1 MDKPAKQLLLIDG
14 EQVTA
19 LLPMAECIDVMADAM
34 AAISAGSVHVEPRLK
49 ESFAGGEGAMLLMR
63 AESAELGVYAIKQI
77 SLLPRNAELG
87 KPVIQG
93 VITLF
98 ELAAGAPV
106 AVIDGTEITALRTA
120 AVSGLATREL
130 ARADASSLGIFG
142 TGVQAARHIAAVCAV
157 RSIEKIQIWGRDS
170 GRAGQLAGQ
179 VSQDRGINVQVV
191 SDPVDAAACD
201 ILCTVTGSAEPVLKG
216 EWVQPGAHI
225 NLVGAHSLDTR
236 EADTA
241 LVARS
246 SVYVDLLASVW
257 AEAGDIVI
265 PIQEGAIGEDHILGE
280 IGQLLAGEIRGR
292 TDAAELTL
300 YKSLG
305 LAAQDLYAASYVYR
319 RVVAG
324 GCQ

>member
-1 MDKPAKQLLLIDG
+1 
-14 EQVTA
+14 
-19 LLPMAECIDVMADAM
+19 
-34 AAISAGSVHVEPRLK
+34 
-49 ESFAGGEGAMLLMR
+49 
-63 AESAELGVYAIKQI
+63 
-77 SLLPRNAELG
+77 
-87 KPVIQG
+87 

-98 ELAAGAPV
+98 ELAGGAPV

-130 ARADASSLGIFG
+130 ARADASSLGVFG
-142 TGVQAARHIAAVCAV
+142 TGVQAARHIAAVSAV
-157 RSIEKIQIWGRDS
+157 RPIEEIRIWGRDS

-179 VSQDRGINVQVV
+179 VSQDTGNTVQAV

-280 IGQLLAGEIRGR
+280 LGQLLAGEIRGR
-292 TDAAELTL
+292 TDAEEVTL

-305 LAAQDLYAASYVYR
+305 LAAQDLYAANHVYR
-319 RVVAG
+319 RATAAG
-324 GCQ
+324 S

>member
-1 MDKPAKQLLLIDG
+1 MDQTAKQLMLIDG
-14 EQVTA
+14 EQVSA
-19 LLPMAECIDVMADAM
+19 LFPMAECIDVMADAM
-34 AAISAGSVHVEPRLK
+34 TAVSAGSIHVEPRLK

-63 AESAELGVYAIKQI
+63 AESAKLGVYAIKQI

-98 ELAAGAPV
+98 ELAGGAPV

-142 TGVQAARHIAAVCAV
+142 TGVQAARHIAAVTAV
-157 RSIEKIQIWGRDS
+157 RPIEEIRIWGRDS
-170 GRAGQLAGQ
+170 GKAGKLAEQ
-179 VSQDRGINVQVV
+179 VSQDRGIKVQAV

-241 LVARS
+241 LVARA

-265 PIQEGAIGEDHILGE
+265 PIREGAIGEDHILGE
-280 IGQLLAGEIRGR
+280 IGQLLTGEIRGR
-292 TDAAELTL
+292 TDAEEVTL

-305 LAAQDLYAASYVYR
+305 LAAQDLYAANHVYR
-319 RVVAG
+319 LAIAAG
-324 GCQ
+324 S

>member
-1 MDKPAKQLLLIDG
+1 METLLIDRK
-14 EQVTA
+14 QAAA
-19 LLPMAECIDVMADAM
+19 LLPMAECIDVMAEAM
-34 AAISAGSVHVEPRLK
+34 TAVSAGSVHGEPRLK
-49 ESFAGGEGAMLLMR
+49 ESFAGGQGAMLLMR

-77 SLLPRNAELG
+77 SLLPGNAELG
-87 KPVIQG
+87 IPVIQG

-98 ELAAGAPV
+98 ELASGAPV

-130 ARADASSLGIFG
+130 ARADAHSLGIFG
-142 TGVQAARHIAAVCAV
+142 TGVQAVRHIAAVCAV
-157 RSIEKIQIWGRDS
+157 RPIEEIRIWGRDF
-170 GRAGQLAGQ
+170 GRAGQLAEQ
-179 VSQDRGINVQVV
+179 CSHDTGIEVNAV

-225 NLVGAHSLDTR
+225 NLVGAHSLETR

-241 LVARS
+241 LVVRS

-257 AEAGDIVI
+257 AEAGDIVL
-265 PIQEGAIGEDHILGE
+265 PIQEGAISGDHILGE
-280 IGQLLAGEIRGR
+280 LGQLLVGKIRGR
-292 TDAAELTL
+292 VDATQVTL

-305 LAAQDLYAASYVYR
+305 LAAQDLYAANSVYR
-319 RVVAG
+319 KFLRS
-324 GCQ
+324 

>member
-1 MDKPAKQLLLIDG
+1 MDKPAKQLLLIDS
-14 EQVTA
+14 EHVNA

-34 AAISAGSVHVEPRLK
+34 VAVSTGSIHVEPRLK
-49 ESFAGGEGAMLLMR
+49 EAFAGGEGAMLLMR
-63 AESAELGVYAIKQI
+63 AESAQLGVYAIKQI

-93 VITLF
+93 VISLF
-98 ELAAGAPV
+98 DLASGAPV

-120 AVSGLATREL
+120 ATSGLATREL
-130 ARADASSLGIFG
+130 ARADARSLGVFG
-142 TGVQAARHIAAVCAV
+142 TGVQAVSHIAAVRAV
-157 RSIEKIQIWGRDS
+157 RPIEEIRIWGRDP
-170 GRAGQLAGQ
+170 GKAGQLAGQ
-179 VSQDRGINVQVV
+179 FNQDSGIKVQAVI
-191 SDPVDAAACD
+191 DPALAAACD
-201 ILCTVTGSAEPVLKG
+201 ILCTVTGSAEPLLKS

-265 PIQEGAIGEDHILGE
+265 PIQEGAIVEDHILGE

-292 TDAAELTL
+292 ADAAEVTL

-305 LAAQDLYAASYVYR
+305 LAAQDLYAANHVYR
-319 RVVAG
+319 RATAAG
-324 GCQ
+324 S

>member
-1 MDKPAKQLLLIDG
+1 
-14 EQVTA
+14 
-19 LLPMAECIDVMADAM
+19 
-34 AAISAGSVHVEPRLK
+34 
-49 ESFAGGEGAMLLMR
+49 
-63 AESAELGVYAIKQI
+63 
-77 SLLPRNAELG
+77 
-87 KPVIQG
+87 
-93 VITLF
+93 
-98 ELAAGAPV
+98 V

-130 ARADASSLGIFG
+130 ARADASSLGVFG
-142 TGVQAARHIAAVCAV
+142 TGVQAARHIAAVSAV
-157 RSIEKIQIWGRDS
+157 RPIEEIRIWGRDS

-179 VSQDRGINVQVV
+179 LAGQVCQDTGITVQAV

-225 NLVGAHSLDTR
+225 NLVGAHSLETR

-280 IGQLLAGEIRGR
+280 LGQLLAGEIRGR
-292 TDAAELTL
+292 TDAAEVTL

-305 LAAQDLYAASYVYR
+305 LAAQDLYAANHVYR
-319 RVVAG
+319 RATAAG
-324 GCQ
+324 S